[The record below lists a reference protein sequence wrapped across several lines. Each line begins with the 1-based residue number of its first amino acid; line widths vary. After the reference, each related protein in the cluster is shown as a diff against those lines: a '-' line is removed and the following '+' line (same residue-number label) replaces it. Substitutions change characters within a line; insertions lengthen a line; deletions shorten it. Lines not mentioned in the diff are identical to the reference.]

1 MAASRHFTLRLDAAA
16 LDHLEGQA
24 RRSGVTR
31 SELARTLIEEGLRMA
46 EHPGIVFREG
56 AAGRRPA
63 IAGGPQVWWI
73 ASIFRQLGLEAADL
87 VARTVKLTEL
97 PPHQVGV
104 ALRYYRAYP
113 DEVNAWIDRNNAL
126 ADEGYAD
133 WVREQSLSA

>member
-1 MAASRHFTLRLDAAA
+1 M
-16 LDHLEGQA
+16 E
-24 RRSGVTR
+24 
-31 SELARTLIEEGLRMA
+31 

-133 WVREQSLSA
+133 WVREQSLRA